1 MFFTVNNPGP
11 WQSFVKRSDNV
22 GLPLMAARDKY
33 LREQLLFENYMSFVQ
48 QQNQLMAQ
56 SSGGGGKPSPQEE
69 ETDNTINNYVD
80 DSYVENYFE

>member
-11 WQSFVKRSDNV
+11 WQSFVKRADNV

-48 QQNQLMAQ
+48 QQNMLMAQ
-56 SSGGGGKPSPQEE
+56 SAGGGGRPFTQEE
-69 ETDNTINNYVD
+69 ETDNTVNNYVD
-80 DSYVENYFE
+80 NDYVENYFE